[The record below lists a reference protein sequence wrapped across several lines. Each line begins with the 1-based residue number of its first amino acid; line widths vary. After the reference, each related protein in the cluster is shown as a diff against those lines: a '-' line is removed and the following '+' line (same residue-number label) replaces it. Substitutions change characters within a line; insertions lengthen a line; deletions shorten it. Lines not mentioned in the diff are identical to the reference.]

1 MTIKNFLKKVLHIK
15 IIYFLIFLRDLP
27 KTIKIYYPK
36 IILKFLITNIFD
48 QKNKKMFSMRNL
60 GGSTISRGFHIFKTD
75 KEIAE
80 WIEHFEKNSLMID
93 VGANVGLYSLFAA
106 YKNHKVIALEPE
118 SLNFACLNLNIQDNK
133 FHDLIS
139 AFPIAANDEKK
150 ISFLNMSKIKF
161 GSSGHSFDRETGESG
176 EALKTVYKQGSLSM
190 TIDDL
195 VETLKIS
202 VNHIKIDVDGN
213 ELKVVNGM
221 IKTIKQKNLKSICIE
236 LNPNYAE
243 HQNVLEILKKN
254 FPKYQKIYK
263 RKQINYNYFFKKE

>member
-1 MTIKNFLKKVLHIK
+1 M
-15 IIYFLIFLRDLP
+15 
-27 KTIKIYYPK
+27 
-36 IILKFLITNIFD
+36 
-48 QKNKKMFSMRNL
+48 
-60 GGSTISRGFHIFKTD
+60 
-75 KEIAE
+75 
-80 WIEHFEKNSLMID
+80 EHFEKNSLMID

-202 VNHIKIDVDGN
+202 VNHIK
-213 ELKVVNGM
+213 
-221 IKTIKQKNLKSICIE
+221 T
-236 LNPNYAE
+236 
-243 HQNVLEILKKN
+243 
-254 FPKYQKIYK
+254 
-263 RKQINYNYFFKKE
+263 